1 MESAGAFDAI
11 SPDLACVVL
20 SHVENLKDRF
30 SLARVKRA
38 FFEASK
44 RDASLPPPDVLFQ
57 FSREC
62 DIAGQHEREVAWLK
76 KAAARDQV
84 EALALLGA
92 YYSEGMHGV
101 EIDDAAAAFRL
112 CKRATE
118 LDHEGS
124 ELYRISIGHLGE
136 CYVEGNGVEQDI
148 AKGVELVRKAAD
160 LGEIESMLSMAS
172 YHSEGTH
179 GVEKDTTKARYLAVR
194 ALQSGYINLIKTPE
208 DLARLCAVFRSA
220 GAHVDFD
227 LDNQLVTIGLDNR
240 LITIG
245 ITSSPG

>member
-30 SLARVKRA
+30 SLARVNRA

-57 FSREC
+57 FSRES

-92 YYSEGMHGV
+92 YYGEGMHGV
-101 EIDDAAAAFRL
+101 EIDDAAAFRL

-179 GVEKDTTKARYLAVR
+179 GKVAR
-194 ALQSGYINLIKTPE
+194 LQSGYINLIKTPE
-208 DLARLCAVFRSA
+208 DLARLCAIFRSA

-227 LDNQLVTIGLDNR
+227 LDNQLVAIGLDNR